1 MICSIVNDN
10 QRMQEKCEEF
20 GDRMIKHVPQAD
32 QREVLTA
39 MLEDISSEYVTFSV
53 HAIGD
58 FPVLVHYLLNPLK

>member
-1 MICSIVNDN
+1 
-10 QRMQEKCEEF
+10 MQEKCEEF

-58 FPVLVHYLLNPLK
+58 DSPVLAPCILTLWSWDHT